1 MSVRIKYGKQD
12 KSLANRLLG
21 AYGGSK
27 SAQKN
32 DEEEFDLADL
42 ENPLLDPNDNHDW
55 NHKAQDI
62 NQTDV

>member
-27 SAQKN
+27 STQKT
-32 DEEEFDLADL
+32 DEEEFNLADL
-42 ENPLLDPNDNHDW
+42 ENPLLDPNDNHD
-55 NHKAQDI
+55 
-62 NQTDV
+62 